1 VPAEAPYPIFRNA
14 NQIAS
19 PAGSQKITAGDHTL
33 RFLCYNLHL
42 QLVAA
47 TRAPCADPLLAHSH
61 QTPAD
66 TLLLLTFCLN
76 YTNPGFITM
85 QNMCNFQVEVS
96 FFKVTRS
103 VNLRLEFTDREQFT
117 ILQYCDTS
125 TVCEYVFGLAFEA
138 RSSTNIK

>member
-1 VPAEAPYPIFRNA
+1 
-14 NQIAS
+14 
-19 PAGSQKITAGDHTL
+19 
-33 RFLCYNLHL
+33 
-42 QLVAA
+42 
-47 TRAPCADPLLAHSH
+47 
-61 QTPAD
+61 
-66 TLLLLTFCLN
+66 
-76 YTNPGFITM
+76 M